1 MAKSEEDISS
11 NPFFINAM
19 VLDLL
24 SEDMIGCQE
33 AEALFVDPRAEAEK
47 VERTGLRKV
56 MEARVRSWK
65 EAFEECEKDV
75 VKRWPHAVYPPLPPG
90 GE

>member
-1 MAKSEEDISS
+1 
-11 NPFFINAM
+11 M

-24 SEDMIGCQE
+24 SEDIIDRQE